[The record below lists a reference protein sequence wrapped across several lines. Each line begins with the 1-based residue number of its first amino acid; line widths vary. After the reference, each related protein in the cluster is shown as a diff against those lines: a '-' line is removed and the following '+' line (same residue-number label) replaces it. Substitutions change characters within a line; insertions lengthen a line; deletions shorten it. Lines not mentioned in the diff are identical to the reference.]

1 MKTKANFLLIGIMYL
16 SILCSCEADA
26 GSFELNSYPKDLI
39 STPIYISNIPASIAD
54 SQTPINIETAK
65 AVVFHSNDPMIHY
78 GAITLNSVMN
88 NAGENLK
95 ININNA
101 DYFNNYIS
109 VGGKKYNL
117 SNFHFHYHSEHA
129 IDGNYSTMEIHF
141 VNIASDNS
149 YAVLGVLVNLGDA
162 NSGLEELIAQS
173 PTVNNAINSP
183 NTVFDLSKLLP
194 STSGYYTYSGSL
206 TTPNFGANSSLVN
219 GGPVT
224 WFVFKD
230 VQHLSLNEFDS
241 YKSIYSE
248 PNFRSLQPLNN
259 RKVYVNRPG

>member
-101 DYFNNYIS
+101 DFLIIIFLW
-109 VGGKKYNL
+109 VVK
-117 SNFHFHYHSEHA
+117 
-129 IDGNYSTMEIHF
+129 
-141 VNIASDNS
+141 NI
-149 YAVLGVLVNLGDA
+149 
-162 NSGLEELIAQS
+162 I
-173 PTVNNAINSP
+173 
-183 NTVFDLSKLLP
+183 
-194 STSGYYTYSGSL
+194 
-206 TTPNFGANSSLVN
+206 
-219 GGPVT
+219 
-224 WFVFKD
+224 
-230 VQHLSLNEFDS
+230 
-241 YKSIYSE
+241 
-248 PNFRSLQPLNN
+248 
-259 RKVYVNRPG
+259 